1 MRLFLLVWMM
11 CLTIVPVSAA
21 PLTDYDFGNVAI
33 DVGVIAPQVSVTY
46 ETGSGALLS
55 KYGSNYG
62 VNFAATLGIGQPF
75 ALRIHGDFPL
85 AGNDQNQTT
94 RYSDQNIELL
104 WGFKLNEPTFLVLYT
119 GFGDY
124 QLGGNRQNAEI
135 FTLLKFGL
143 ILDYEYHDSASLF
156 ADFSWSGSA
165 TTITAGI
172 DQKISDQFAA
182 GLSMNGVV
190 LHSGVAT
197 TGPLSGCY
205 SVDVWYPELAVTYK
219 F

>member
-94 RYSDQNIELL
+94 RLRPPARFYRYARHRRSKSH
-104 WGFKLNEPTFLVLYT
+104 W
-119 GFGDY
+119 
-124 QLGGNRQNAEI
+124 R
-135 FTLLKFGL
+135 
-143 ILDYEYHDSASLF
+143 HSH
-156 ADFSWSGSA
+156 
-165 TTITAGI
+165 
-172 DQKISDQFAA
+172 QKVG
-182 GLSMNGVV
+182 GLS
-190 LHSGVAT
+190 L
-197 TGPLSGCY
+197 C
-205 SVDVWYPELAVTYK
+205 
-219 F
+219 